1 MNISWKKKLLIILRL
16 SLTNSGR
23 KKAEYLKSL
32 GTFKQFGENNFW
44 YSRMV
49 PTDMELIS
57 VHNNVKI
64 ATDVYFCTH
73 DVLHD
78 VFNDDPCSKKL
89 RGGYR
94 RYSGEI
100 ELFDNVFIGAKS
112 TVMYGV
118 KIGPNAIVAAN
129 SVVTKDVP
137 QGTVVGGN
145 PAKVIGS
152 YGDVE
157 AKRYEYSKNNVNYR
171 NVSGE

>member
-1 MNISWKKKLLIILRL
+1 MKISWKKKLLIMLYL
-16 SLTNSGR
+16 YTTNSGR

-32 GTFKQFGENNFW
+32 GLFKQFGEKNFW
-44 YSRMV
+44 YSRIV

-57 VHNNVKI
+57 VHNNVKV

-78 VFNDDPCSKKL
+78 MFNDDPNIG
-89 RGGYR
+89 GGYT

-100 ELFDNVFIGAKS
+100 ELFDNVFIGAK
-112 TVMYGV
+112 TTIMYGV

-137 QGTVVGGN
+137 EGTVVGGN
-145 PAKVIGS
+145 PAKVIGN
-152 YGDVE
+152 YYDV
-157 AKRYEYSKNNVNYR
+157 AKKRATH
-171 NVSGE
+171 